1 MKKLATISFALL
13 LTSACSVGNFQQKIE
28 VLDNIKPSEVRVA
41 TNSEFKMLQD
51 KGSLKSDEQLY
62 IANLG
67 AKDGSQFLVK
77 FDFNSFKTKASVD
90 GTPAKLFS
98 DVKAIKIFLTT
109 SNTDPLANI
118 VTGSEYT
125 FTYST
130 GLTGSSKVYNFA
142 NVPVGTY
149 YTGAIAYSDVAAT
162 TNIVEGGTT
171 IPANFISV
179 NSATV
184 ASPSMAFSFSDL
196 ATAFDVTIVLAN
208 AIGADLDS
216 NVTVQDGVNNLSA
229 STINVEE
236 TNDAI

>member
-1 MKKLATISFALL
+1 MKKILFLLSTTILFSCTQTVNNIAPKQTEKTTIS
-13 LTSACSVGNFQQKIE
+13 TNQDS
-28 VLDNIKPSEVRVA
+28 NIITVSEKAGASLPVRISFPS
-41 TNSEFKMLQD
+41 
-51 KGSLKSDEQLY
+51 
-62 IANLG
+62 
-67 AKDGSQFLVK
+67 
-77 FDFNSFKTKASVD
+77 SFKTKASVD

-125 FTYST
+125 FTYSA

-196 ATAFDVTIVLAN
+196 ASAFDVTIVLAN